1 MDKLGRVWRDG
12 DRVYRYPCWR
22 TVDGYDMNDE
32 YFSNVQD
39 GLAMVDFNSEHVLD
53 DLNQVVPSAIVS
65 LHNNM
70 IKALRSA
77 YPKWAD
83 YWHITIDTRGGIVQV
98 RNMKL
103 SGDWGFVL
111 HIEKIDP
118 EMRRVREM
126 AGELLTRFN
135 VSTNKGIP
143 IQQAMAD
150 VKTDLVGRIKHES

>member
-1 MDKLGRVWRDG
+1 
-12 DRVYRYPCWR
+12 
-22 TVDGYDMNDE
+22 MNDE
-32 YFSNVQD
+32 YFKNHQQ
-39 GLAMVDFNSEHVLD
+39 GLAMVDFNSESVLD
-53 DLNQVVPSAIVS
+53 DLNQVVPAAIVV

-83 YWHITIDTRGGIVQV
+83 FWHITIDTRGGIIQV
-98 RNMKL
+98 RNLKL
-103 SGDWGFVL
+103 SGDFGFIL

-126 AGELLTRFN
+126 AGELFERFN
-135 VSTNKGIP
+135 VARKRGIS

-150 VKTDLVGRIKHES
+150 VKIDAIGQIKHEV